1 MDYKKISQEILAN
14 IGGKE
19 NIENAAHCVT
29 RLRLVLKDTTKFD
42 KEALSKIEGT
52 KGVFLNSGQLQIIF
66 GTGTVEKV
74 FAAFSQ
80 EAGIKEVSL
89 NDIKSVGMKK
99 ENIFKQGFKVFSDI
113 FIPIV
118 PAFVGAALIL
128 GIKSILTTAGLFGME
143 NSLADQFEMIAGF
156 AAFLN
161 VVASTFAFLPLLV
174 TYSAVKRFGGN
185 PVFGI
190 VLGCTML
197 FPTLMDANV
206 FALGKE
212 TPEYWNLL
220 GFSVPAVGF
229 QGGVFPAILTSWFLA
244 KAEKFFY
251 KVVPQVVT
259 FILVPA
265 LTLIS
270 SGLALFLIFGPIG
283 NMLGQG
289 LGAIIDFLYISCG
302 PFGAFVFAGALQP
315 LVVTGTQHAIQGII
329 GNMLGQ
335 GLGAIIDFLYIS
347 CGPFGAF
354 VFAGALQPLVVTGTQ
369 HAIQGIEASL
379 VAQTGFNYIQPLWSV
394 SIIAQGGGAIG
405 MYLLAKK
412 HSKDREIAVSS
423 FIPTLFGISEPAIFA
438 VNLKDS
444 SIPFLCSIL
453 GAGLAGAY
461 MKIFDVKA
469 IGFALT
475 GLPGLTIVNPSALP
489 HYIIGNLLAF
499 SLPIVFILAANKM
512 KKIK

>member
-52 KGVFLNSGQLQIIF
+52 KGVFQNSGQLQIIF

-89 NDIKSVGMKK
+89 NDVKSAGMKK

-270 SGLALFLIFGPIG
+270 SGLALFLVFGPIG

-302 PFGAFVFAGALQP
+302 PFGAFVFAGALLP
-315 LVVTGTQHAIQGII
+315 LVV
-329 GNMLGQ
+329 
-335 GLGAIIDFLYIS
+335 S
-347 CGPFGAF
+347 
-354 VFAGALQPLVVTGTQ
+354 GTQ

-475 GLPGLTIVNPSALP
+475 GLPGLTIVNPPALP

>member
-89 NDIKSVGMKK
+89 NDVKSAGMKK

-143 NSLADQFEMIAGF
+143 NSLADQFEIAAGF

-270 SGLALFLIFGPIG
+270 SGLALFLVFGP
-283 NMLGQG
+283 
-289 LGAIIDFLYISCG
+289 
-302 PFGAFVFAGALQP
+302 
-315 LVVTGTQHAIQGII
+315 I

-475 GLPGLTIVNPSALP
+475 GLPGLTIVNPPALP

-499 SLPIVFILAANKM
+499 SLPIIFILVTNKM

>member
-89 NDIKSVGMKK
+89 NDIKSAGMKK

-128 GIKSILTTAGLFGME
+128 GIKSILTTARLFGME

-289 LGAIIDFLYISCG
+289 LGAIIDFLY
-302 PFGAFVFAGALQP
+302 
-315 LVVTGTQHAIQGII
+315 
-329 GNMLGQ
+329 M
-335 GLGAIIDFLYIS
+335 S

-475 GLPGLTIVNPSALP
+475 GLPGLTIVNPPALP

-499 SLPIVFILAANKM
+499 SLPIIFILVTNKM

>member
-89 NDIKSVGMKK
+89 NDVKSAGMKK

-128 GIKSILTTAGLFGME
+128 GIKSILTTARLFGME

-289 LGAIIDFLYISCG
+289 LGAIIDFLY
-302 PFGAFVFAGALQP
+302 
-315 LVVTGTQHAIQGII
+315 
-329 GNMLGQ
+329 M
-335 GLGAIIDFLYIS
+335 S

-475 GLPGLTIVNPSALP
+475 GLPGLTIVNPPALP

-499 SLPIVFILAANKM
+499 SLPIVFILVANKM

>member
-251 KVVPQVVT
+251 KIVPQVVT

-270 SGLALFLIFGPIG
+270 SGLALFLVFGPIG

-289 LGAIIDFLYISCG
+289 LGAIIDFLY
-302 PFGAFVFAGALQP
+302 
-315 LVVTGTQHAIQGII
+315 
-329 GNMLGQ
+329 M
-335 GLGAIIDFLYIS
+335 S

-475 GLPGLTIVNPSALP
+475 GLPGLTIVNPPALP

-499 SLPIVFILAANKM
+499 SLPIIFILVTNKM

>member
-89 NDIKSVGMKK
+89 NDIKSAGMKK

-270 SGLALFLIFGPIG
+270 SGLALFLVFGP
-283 NMLGQG
+283 
-289 LGAIIDFLYISCG
+289 
-302 PFGAFVFAGALQP
+302 
-315 LVVTGTQHAIQGII
+315 I

-475 GLPGLTIVNPSALP
+475 GLPGLTIVNPPALP

-499 SLPIVFILAANKM
+499 SLPIIFILVANKM
-512 KKIK
+512 KK

>member
-29 RLRLVLKDTTKFD
+29 RLRLVLKDTSKFD

-74 FAAFSQ
+74 FAAFLV
-80 EAGIKEVSL
+80 EAGLKEASL
-89 NDIKSVGMKK
+89 SDVKSAGMKK

-113 FIPIV
+113 FIPII
-118 PAFVGAALIL
+118 PAFIGAALIL
-128 GIKSILTTAGLFGME
+128 GIKSVITTAGLFGME
-143 NSLADQFEMIAGF
+143 GSLADKYEVIAGF
-156 AAFLN
+156 AAFLT

-185 PVFGI
+185 PIFGI

-197 FPTLMDANV
+197 YPTLMDANV

-212 TPEYWNLL
+212 TPEYWNLF
-220 GFSVPAVGF
+220 GISVPAVGF

-251 KVVPQVVT
+251 KIVPQVVT

-270 SGLALFLIFGPIG
+270 SGLALFLVFGPIG

-289 LGAIIDFLYISCG
+289 LGAIIDFLYMSCG
-302 PFGAFVFAGALQP
+302 PFGAFIFAGALQP
-315 LVVTGTQHAIQGII
+315 LVVTGTQ
-329 GNMLGQ
+329 
-335 GLGAIIDFLYIS
+335 Y
-347 CGPFGAF
+347 
-354 VFAGALQPLVVTGTQ
+354 
-369 HAIQGIEASL
+369 AIQGIEASL

-412 HSKDREIAVSS
+412 RSKDREVAVSS

-444 SIPFLCSIL
+444 SIPFLCSIF

-461 MKIFDVKA
+461 VKIFDVKA

-475 GLPGLTIVNPSALP
+475 GLPGLTIVNPPALP

-499 SLPIVFILAANKM
+499 SLPIVFIILANRV
-512 KKIK
+512 KKFK

>member
-128 GIKSILTTAGLFGME
+128 GIKSILTTARLFGME

-289 LGAIIDFLYISCG
+289 LGAIIDFLY
-302 PFGAFVFAGALQP
+302 
-315 LVVTGTQHAIQGII
+315 
-329 GNMLGQ
+329 M
-335 GLGAIIDFLYIS
+335 S

-475 GLPGLTIVNPSALP
+475 GLPGLTIVNPPALP

-499 SLPIVFILAANKM
+499 SLPIVFILVANKM

>member
-89 NDIKSVGMKK
+89 NDIKSAGMKK

-270 SGLALFLIFGPIG
+270 SGLALFLVFGP
-283 NMLGQG
+283 
-289 LGAIIDFLYISCG
+289 
-302 PFGAFVFAGALQP
+302 
-315 LVVTGTQHAIQGII
+315 I

-475 GLPGLTIVNPSALP
+475 GLPGLTIVNPPALP

-499 SLPIVFILAANKM
+499 SLPIIFILVANKM

>member
-89 NDIKSVGMKK
+89 NDVKSAGMKK

-128 GIKSILTTAGLFGME
+128 GIKSILTTARLFGME

-270 SGLALFLIFGPIG
+270 SGLALFLVFGPIG

-289 LGAIIDFLYISCG
+289 LGAIIDFLY
-302 PFGAFVFAGALQP
+302 
-315 LVVTGTQHAIQGII
+315 
-329 GNMLGQ
+329 M
-335 GLGAIIDFLYIS
+335 S

-475 GLPGLTIVNPSALP
+475 GLPGLTIVNPPALP

-499 SLPIVFILAANKM
+499 SLPIVFILVANKM

>member
-29 RLRLVLKDTTKFD
+29 RLRLVLKNTTKFD

-270 SGLALFLIFGPIG
+270 SGLALFLVFGP
-283 NMLGQG
+283 
-289 LGAIIDFLYISCG
+289 
-302 PFGAFVFAGALQP
+302 
-315 LVVTGTQHAIQGII
+315 I

-475 GLPGLTIVNPSALP
+475 GLPGLTIVNPPALP

-499 SLPIVFILAANKM
+499 SLPIIFILVTNKM

>member
-89 NDIKSVGMKK
+89 NDVKSAGMKK

-118 PAFVGAALIL
+118 PTFVGAALIL
-128 GIKSILTTAGLFGME
+128 GIKSILTTARLFGME

-270 SGLALFLIFGPIG
+270 SGLALFLVFGP
-283 NMLGQG
+283 
-289 LGAIIDFLYISCG
+289 
-302 PFGAFVFAGALQP
+302 
-315 LVVTGTQHAIQGII
+315 I

-475 GLPGLTIVNPSALP
+475 GLPGLTIVNPPALP

-499 SLPIVFILAANKM
+499 SLPIIFILVANKM

>member
-89 NDIKSVGMKK
+89 NDVKSAGMKK

-315 LVVTGTQHAIQGII
+315 LVVTGTQHAIQGI
-329 GNMLGQ
+329 
-335 GLGAIIDFLYIS
+335 
-347 CGPFGAF
+347 
-354 VFAGALQPLVVTGTQ
+354 
-369 HAIQGIEASL
+369 EASL

-475 GLPGLTIVNPSALP
+475 GLPGLTIVNPPALP

-499 SLPIVFILAANKM
+499 SLPIIFILVTNKM

>member
-66 GTGTVEKV
+66 GTGTIEKV

-89 NDIKSVGMKK
+89 NDVKSAGMKK

-270 SGLALFLIFGPIG
+270 SGLALFLVFGP
-283 NMLGQG
+283 
-289 LGAIIDFLYISCG
+289 
-302 PFGAFVFAGALQP
+302 
-315 LVVTGTQHAIQGII
+315 I

-475 GLPGLTIVNPSALP
+475 GLPGLTIVNPPALP

-499 SLPIVFILAANKM
+499 SLPIIFILVTNKM

>member
-1 MDYKKISQEILAN
+1 M
-14 IGGKE
+14 
-19 NIENAAHCVT
+19 
-29 RLRLVLKDTTKFD
+29 
-42 KEALSKIEGT
+42 
-52 KGVFLNSGQLQIIF
+52 
-66 GTGTVEKV
+66 
-74 FAAFSQ
+74 
-80 EAGIKEVSL
+80 
-89 NDIKSVGMKK
+89 
-99 ENIFKQGFKVFSDI
+99 
-113 FIPIV
+113 
-118 PAFVGAALIL
+118 GAALIL

-315 LVVTGTQHAIQGII
+315 LVVTGTQHAIQGI
-329 GNMLGQ
+329 
-335 GLGAIIDFLYIS
+335 
-347 CGPFGAF
+347 
-354 VFAGALQPLVVTGTQ
+354 
-369 HAIQGIEASL
+369 EASL

-444 SIPFLCSIL
+444 SILFLCSIL

-475 GLPGLTIVNPSALP
+475 GLPGLTIVNPPALP

>member
-29 RLRLVLKDTTKFD
+29 RLRLVLKDTNKFD
-42 KEALSKIEGT
+42 KDALSKIEGT

-74 FAAFSQ
+74 FAAFLQ
-80 EAGIKEVSL
+80 EAGLREASL
-89 NDIKSVGMKK
+89 SDVKAAGMKK
-99 ENIFKQGFKVFSDI
+99 ENVFKQGFKVFSDI
-113 FIPIV
+113 FIPII

-128 GIKSILTTAGLFGME
+128 GIKSVITTAGLFGME
-143 NSLADQFEMIAGF
+143 GSLADKFELVAGF
-156 AAFLN
+156 ASFLT

-185 PVFGI
+185 PILGI

-197 FPTLMDANV
+197 YPTLMDANV

-220 GFSVPAVGF
+220 GISVPAVGF
-229 QGGVFPAILTSWFLA
+229 QGGVFPAILTSWFMA
-244 KAEKFFY
+244 KSEKFFY
-251 KVVPQVVT
+251 RVVPQVVT

-265 LTLIS
+265 LTLLS
-270 SGLALFLIFGPIG
+270 SGLALFLVFGPIG

-289 LGAIIDFLYISCG
+289 LGAIIDFLYVSCG
-302 PFGAFVFAGALQP
+302 PL
-315 LVVTGTQHAIQGII
+315 
-329 GNMLGQ
+329 
-335 GLGAIIDFLYIS
+335 
-347 CGPFGAF
+347 GAF

-394 SIIAQGGGAIG
+394 SIIAQGGGAMG

-412 HSKDREIAVSS
+412 HSKDREVAVSS

-461 MKIFDVKA
+461 MKLLDVKA

-475 GLPGLTIVNPSALP
+475 GLPGLTIVNPPALP

-499 SLPIVFILAANKM
+499 SLPIVFILVANKF

>member
-289 LGAIIDFLYISCG
+289 LGAIIDFLY
-302 PFGAFVFAGALQP
+302 
-315 LVVTGTQHAIQGII
+315 
-329 GNMLGQ
+329 M
-335 GLGAIIDFLYIS
+335 S

-475 GLPGLTIVNPSALP
+475 GLPGLTIVNPPALP

-499 SLPIVFILAANKM
+499 SLPIIFILVTNKM

>member
-185 PVFGI
+185 SVFGI

-270 SGLALFLIFGPIG
+270 SGLALFLVFGP
-283 NMLGQG
+283 
-289 LGAIIDFLYISCG
+289 
-302 PFGAFVFAGALQP
+302 
-315 LVVTGTQHAIQGII
+315 I

-475 GLPGLTIVNPSALP
+475 GLPGLTIVNPPALP

-499 SLPIVFILAANKM
+499 SLPIIFILVTNKM

>member
-52 KGVFLNSGQLQIIF
+52 KGVFLNNGQLQIIF

-89 NDIKSVGMKK
+89 NDVKSAGMKK

-143 NSLADQFEMIAGF
+143 NSLADQFEIAAGF

-251 KVVPQVVT
+251 KIVPQVVT

-270 SGLALFLIFGPIG
+270 SGLALFLVFGPIG

-289 LGAIIDFLYISCG
+289 LGAIIDFLY
-302 PFGAFVFAGALQP
+302 
-315 LVVTGTQHAIQGII
+315 
-329 GNMLGQ
+329 M
-335 GLGAIIDFLYIS
+335 S

-475 GLPGLTIVNPSALP
+475 GLPGLTIVNPPALP

-499 SLPIVFILAANKM
+499 SLPIIFILVTNKM

>member
-1 MDYKKISQEILAN
+1 MDYKKISQEILKN

-29 RLRLVLKDTTKFD
+29 RLRLVLKDKNNFD

-52 KGVFLNSGQLQIIF
+52 KGVFMNSGQLQIIF
-66 GTGTVEKV
+66 GSGVVNEV
-74 FAAFSQ
+74 FAAFIV
-80 EAGIKEVSL
+80 EAGIKEASL
-89 NDIKSVGMKK
+89 SDVKSAGMKK
-99 ENIFKQGFKVFSDI
+99 ENMFKQGFKVFSDI
-113 FIPIV
+113 FIPII

-128 GIKSILTTAGLFGME
+128 GIKSVLTTAGLFGME
-143 NSLADQFEMIAGF
+143 GSLASQYEIIDGF
-156 AAFLN
+156 AKFLN

-185 PVFGI
+185 PIFGI

-197 FPTLMDANV
+197 FPSLMDANV

-244 KAEKFFY
+244 KSEKFY
-251 KVVPQVVT
+251 QRIVPQVVS

-265 LTLIS
+265 LTLITA
-270 SGLALFLIFGPIG
+270 GLSLFLVFGPIG
-283 NMLGQG
+283 NALGTG
-289 LGAIIDFLYISCG
+289 LGAIIDFLYMSCG
-302 PFGAFVFAGALQP
+302 PFGAF
-315 LVVTGTQHAIQGII
+315 I
-329 GNMLGQ
+329 
-335 GLGAIIDFLYIS
+335 
-347 CGPFGAF
+347 
-354 VFAGALQPLVVTGTQ
+354 FAGALQPLVVTGTQ

-405 MYLLAKK
+405 MYFLAKK
-412 HSKDREIAVSS
+412 KSKDREIAVSS

-444 SIPFLCSIL
+444 SIPFFCSVL

-475 GLPGLTIVNPSALP
+475 GLPGLTICNPPALP

-499 SLPIVFILAANKM
+499 TLPIIFIVMFNRI

>member
-29 RLRLVLKDTTKFD
+29 RLRLVLKDTSKFD

-74 FAAFSQ
+74 FAAFLV
-80 EAGIKEVSL
+80 EAGLKEASL
-89 NDIKSVGMKK
+89 SDVKSAGMKK

-113 FIPIV
+113 FIPII

-128 GIKSILTTAGLFGME
+128 GIKSVITTAGLFGME
-143 NSLADQFEMIAGF
+143 GSLADKYEVIAGF
-156 AAFLN
+156 AAFLT

-185 PVFGI
+185 PIFGI

-197 FPTLMDANV
+197 YPTLMDANV

-212 TPEYWNLL
+212 TPEYWNLF
-220 GFSVPAVGF
+220 GISVPAVGF
-229 QGGVFPAILTSWFLA
+229 QG
-244 KAEKFFY
+244 
-251 KVVPQVVT
+251 
-259 FILVPA
+259 
-265 LTLIS
+265 
-270 SGLALFLIFGPIG
+270 
-283 NMLGQG
+283 
-289 LGAIIDFLYISCG
+289 
-302 PFGAFVFAGALQP
+302 
-315 LVVTGTQHAIQGII
+315 
-329 GNMLGQ
+329 
-335 GLGAIIDFLYIS
+335 
-347 CGPFGAF
+347 
-354 VFAGALQPLVVTGTQ
+354 
-369 HAIQGIEASL
+369 
-379 VAQTGFNYIQPLWSV
+379 SV

-412 HSKDREIAVSS
+412 RSKDREVAVSS

-444 SIPFLCSIL
+444 SIPFLCSIF

-475 GLPGLTIVNPSALP
+475 GLPGLTIVNPPALP

-499 SLPIVFILAANKM
+499 SLPIVFIILANRV
-512 KKIK
+512 KKFK

>member
-74 FAAFSQ
+74 FATFSQ

-89 NDIKSVGMKK
+89 NDIKSAGMKK

-270 SGLALFLIFGPIG
+270 SGLALFLVFGP
-283 NMLGQG
+283 
-289 LGAIIDFLYISCG
+289 
-302 PFGAFVFAGALQP
+302 
-315 LVVTGTQHAIQGII
+315 I

-412 HSKDREIAVSS
+412 HSKVREIAVSS

-475 GLPGLTIVNPSALP
+475 GLPGLTIVNPPALP

-499 SLPIVFILAANKM
+499 SLPIIFILVANKM

>member
-89 NDIKSVGMKK
+89 NDVKSAGMKK

-270 SGLALFLIFGPIG
+270 SGLALFLVFGPIG

-289 LGAIIDFLYISCG
+289 LGAIIDFLY
-302 PFGAFVFAGALQP
+302 
-315 LVVTGTQHAIQGII
+315 
-329 GNMLGQ
+329 M
-335 GLGAIIDFLYIS
+335 S

-405 MYLLAKK
+405 IYLLAKK

-444 SIPFLCSIL
+444 SITFLCSIL

-475 GLPGLTIVNPSALP
+475 GLPGLTIVNPPALP

>member
-89 NDIKSVGMKK
+89 NDVKSAGMKK

-283 NMLGQG
+283 N
-289 LGAIIDFLYISCG
+289 I
-302 PFGAFVFAGALQP
+302 
-315 LVVTGTQHAIQGII
+315 
-329 GNMLGQ
+329 LGQ

-475 GLPGLTIVNPSALP
+475 GLPGLTIVNPPALP

-499 SLPIVFILAANKM
+499 SLPIVFILVANKM

>member
-270 SGLALFLIFGPIG
+270 SGLALFLVFGPIG

-289 LGAIIDFLYISCG
+289 LGAIIDFLYI
-302 PFGAFVFAGALQP
+302 P
-315 LVVTGTQHAIQGII
+315 
-329 GNMLGQ
+329 
-335 GLGAIIDFLYIS
+335 

-475 GLPGLTIVNPSALP
+475 GLPGLTIVNPPALP

-499 SLPIVFILAANKM
+499 SLPIIFILVTNKM

>member
-74 FAAFSQ
+74 FAVFSQ

-270 SGLALFLIFGPIG
+270 SGLALFLVFGP
-283 NMLGQG
+283 
-289 LGAIIDFLYISCG
+289 
-302 PFGAFVFAGALQP
+302 
-315 LVVTGTQHAIQGII
+315 I

-475 GLPGLTIVNPSALP
+475 GLPGLTIVNPPALP

-499 SLPIVFILAANKM
+499 SLPIIFILVTNKM

>member
-1 MDYKKISQEILAN
+1 MDYKKISQEILSN

-29 RLRLVLKDTTKFD
+29 RLRLVLKDTTKFN
-42 KEALSKIEGT
+42 KEALSNIEGT
-52 KGVFLNSGQLQIIF
+52 KGVFMNSGQLQIIF
-66 GTGTVEKV
+66 GTGTIEKV
-74 FAAFSQ
+74 FNTFIK
-80 EAGIKEVSL
+80 EAGLKEASL
-89 NDIKSVGMKK
+89 SDVKAAGMKK

-128 GIKSILTTAGLFGME
+128 GIKSVITTAGLFGME
-143 NSLADQFEMIAGF
+143 TSLAEQYEMVAGF
-156 AAFLN
+156 ASFLN

-185 PVFGI
+185 PIFGI

-212 TPEYWNLL
+212 TPEYWNLF

-251 KVVPQVVT
+251 KIVPQVVT

-270 SGLALFLIFGPIG
+270 SGLALFLVFGPIG

-289 LGAIIDFLYISCG
+289 LGAIIDFLY
-302 PFGAFVFAGALQP
+302 
-315 LVVTGTQHAIQGII
+315 
-329 GNMLGQ
+329 M
-335 GLGAIIDFLYIS
+335 S

-412 HSKDREIAVSS
+412 YSKDREVAMSS

-475 GLPGLTIVNPSALP
+475 GLPGLTIVNPPTLP
-489 HYIIGNLLAF
+489 HYVIGNLLAF
-499 SLPIVFILAANKM
+499 SLPIAFILLANKM

>member
-80 EAGIKEVSL
+80 EAEIKEVSL

-270 SGLALFLIFGPIG
+270 SGLALFLVFGP
-283 NMLGQG
+283 
-289 LGAIIDFLYISCG
+289 
-302 PFGAFVFAGALQP
+302 
-315 LVVTGTQHAIQGII
+315 I

-475 GLPGLTIVNPSALP
+475 GLPGLTIVNPPALP

-499 SLPIVFILAANKM
+499 SLPIIFILVTNKM

>member
-89 NDIKSVGMKK
+89 NDVKSAGMKK

-315 LVVTGTQHAIQGII
+315 LVVTGTQHAIQGI
-329 GNMLGQ
+329 
-335 GLGAIIDFLYIS
+335 
-347 CGPFGAF
+347 
-354 VFAGALQPLVVTGTQ
+354 
-369 HAIQGIEASL
+369 EASL

-475 GLPGLTIVNPSALP
+475 GLPGLTIVNPPALP

-499 SLPIVFILAANKM
+499 SLPIIFILVANKM

>member
-89 NDIKSVGMKK
+89 NDVKSAGMKK

-143 NSLADQFEMIAGF
+143 NSLADQFEIIAGF

-251 KVVPQVVT
+251 KIVPQVVT

-270 SGLALFLIFGPIG
+270 SGLALFLVFGPIG

-289 LGAIIDFLYISCG
+289 LGAIIDFLY
-302 PFGAFVFAGALQP
+302 
-315 LVVTGTQHAIQGII
+315 
-329 GNMLGQ
+329 M
-335 GLGAIIDFLYIS
+335 S

-444 SIPFLCSIL
+444 SIPFLCSVL

-475 GLPGLTIVNPSALP
+475 GLPGLTIVNPPALP

-499 SLPIVFILAANKM
+499 SLPIIFILAANKM

>member
-89 NDIKSVGMKK
+89 NDIKSAGMKK

-270 SGLALFLIFGPIG
+270 SGLALFLVFGP
-283 NMLGQG
+283 
-289 LGAIIDFLYISCG
+289 
-302 PFGAFVFAGALQP
+302 
-315 LVVTGTQHAIQGII
+315 I

-475 GLPGLTIVNPSALP
+475 GLPGLTIVNPPALP

>member
-315 LVVTGTQHAIQGII
+315 LVVTGTQHAIQGI
-329 GNMLGQ
+329 
-335 GLGAIIDFLYIS
+335 
-347 CGPFGAF
+347 
-354 VFAGALQPLVVTGTQ
+354 
-369 HAIQGIEASL
+369 EASL

-475 GLPGLTIVNPSALP
+475 GLPGLTIVNPPALP

-499 SLPIVFILAANKM
+499 SLPIIFILVANRM

>member
-66 GTGTVEKV
+66 GTGTIEKV

-89 NDIKSVGMKK
+89 NDVKSAGMKK

-270 SGLALFLIFGPIG
+270 SGLALFLVFGP
-283 NMLGQG
+283 
-289 LGAIIDFLYISCG
+289 
-302 PFGAFVFAGALQP
+302 
-315 LVVTGTQHAIQGII
+315 I

-475 GLPGLTIVNPSALP
+475 GLPGLTIVNPPALP

-499 SLPIVFILAANKM
+499 SLPIIFILVANKM

>member
-1 MDYKKISQEILAN
+1 MDYKKISQEILRN
-14 IGGKE
+14 IGGRE

-29 RLRLVLKDTTKFD
+29 RLRLVLKDTSKFN
-42 KEALSKIEGT
+42 KEELLKVEGT

-66 GTGTVEKV
+66 GSGVVNEV
-74 FAAFSQ
+74 FDAFTK
-80 EAGIKEVSL
+80 EAGIKEASL
-89 NDIKSVGMKK
+89 NDIKSAGMKK
-99 ENIFKQGFKVFSDI
+99 ENLMKQGFKVFSDI

-118 PAFVGAALIL
+118 PAFVGAAMIL
-128 GIKSILTTAGLFGME
+128 GVKSVLTTAGLFGMDGA
-143 NSLADQFEMIAGF
+143 LADKYEVIAGF
-156 AAFLN
+156 ATFLT

-185 PVFGI
+185 PIFGI

-197 FPTLMDANV
+197 YPTLMDANV

-212 TPEYWNLL
+212 VPQYWNLL
-220 GFSVPAVGF
+220 GFSIPAVGF
-229 QGGVFPAILTSWFLA
+229 QGGVFPAILSSWFLA
-244 KAEKFFY
+244 RAEKFY
-251 KVVPQVVT
+251 LKIVPQMVS
-259 FILVPA
+259 FIFVPA
-265 LTLIS
+265 LTLVS
-270 SGLALFLIFGPIG
+270 SGLALFLVFGPIG
-283 NMLGQG
+283 NALGTG
-289 LGAIIDFLYISCG
+289 LGTIIDFLYSSCG
-302 PFGAFVFAGALQP
+302 PFGAF
-315 LVVTGTQHAIQGII
+315 I
-329 GNMLGQ
+329 
-335 GLGAIIDFLYIS
+335 
-347 CGPFGAF
+347 
-354 VFAGALQPLVVTGTQ
+354 FAGALQPLVVTGTQ

-405 MYLLAKK
+405 MYILAKK
-412 HSKDREIAVSS
+412 KSKDREIAMSS

-475 GLPGLTIVNPSALP
+475 GLPGITISNPPTLI
-489 HYIIGNLLAF
+489 HYIIGNFLAF
-499 SLPIVFILAANKM
+499 SLPIIFIVSYNKM

>member
-89 NDIKSVGMKK
+89 NDVKSAGMKK

-315 LVVTGTQHAIQGII
+315 LVVTGTQHAIQGI
-329 GNMLGQ
+329 
-335 GLGAIIDFLYIS
+335 
-347 CGPFGAF
+347 
-354 VFAGALQPLVVTGTQ
+354 
-369 HAIQGIEASL
+369 EASL

-461 MKIFDVKA
+461 MKIFDVKV

-475 GLPGLTIVNPSALP
+475 GLPGLTIVNPPALP

>member
-89 NDIKSVGMKK
+89 NDVKSAGMKK

-270 SGLALFLIFGPIG
+270 SGLALFLVFGP
-283 NMLGQG
+283 
-289 LGAIIDFLYISCG
+289 
-302 PFGAFVFAGALQP
+302 
-315 LVVTGTQHAIQGII
+315 I

-475 GLPGLTIVNPSALP
+475 GLPGLTIVNPPALP

-499 SLPIVFILAANKM
+499 SLPIIFILVTNKM